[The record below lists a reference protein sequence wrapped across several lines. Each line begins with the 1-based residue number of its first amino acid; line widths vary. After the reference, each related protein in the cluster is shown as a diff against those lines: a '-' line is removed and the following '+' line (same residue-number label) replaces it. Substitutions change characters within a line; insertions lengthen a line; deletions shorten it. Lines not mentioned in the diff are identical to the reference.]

1 MAEQQRSVDDI
12 LAAAEAAGVRFVS
25 LEFTDV
31 VSMAKAVTIPLD
43 QFPDTL
49 ERGKWFDGSSLESFA
64 RIAESD
70 MYLRPDPNT
79 FTIIPWHDGKGTMAR
94 VICDVV
100 TPNGDRFEGDPR
112 AALIRALEDAAAAGY
127 DYYTAPELEFFLFQT
142 FDGSFRPLPHDR
154 GGYFDLT
161 TDLAAAVRREIV
173 DALLA
178 MGIAIEASHHEVAAG
193 QHELDFAF
201 VDALRSADALMTGK
215 YALKAIAQ
223 RHDLQVT
230 FLPKPLYGVSGSGM
244 HTHQQLRYHGSGEN
258 AFMDPEDQEYGLS
271 AVAKHF
277 IAGQLA
283 HARALCAIV
292 APLVNSYKRLVP
304 GYEAPVMVS
313 WGQVNREALVRVPR
327 VRGTELEQTRVELRS
342 PDPSCNPYLA
352 FAAMLEAG
360 LDGVRRRLPLPAP
373 VEESLYMLDES
384 VRRRRQI
391 GLLPMTLGEA
401 LDELRRD
408 EVMREALG
416 EHIYERFIE
425 AKSIEWAEYCQR
437 VHKWEL
443 ERYLP
448 AF

>member
-1 MAEQQRSVDDI
+1 MAEQGRSADEI

-31 VSMAKAVTIPLD
+31 VSMAKAVTIPIE
-43 QFPDTL
+43 QFPETL

-70 MYLRPDPNT
+70 MYLRPDPAT
-79 FTIIPWHDGKGTMAR
+79 FSIIPWHDPGGVTAR
-94 VICDVV
+94 VICDVL
-100 TPNGDRFEGDPR
+100 TPNGDPFEGDPR
-112 AALIRALEDAAAAGY
+112 AMLIRALSAVTAAGY
-127 DYYTAPELEFFLFQT
+127 EYYTAPELEFFLIQRANGAFVT
-142 FDGSFRPLPHDR
+142 LPYDR
-154 GGYFDLT
+154 GGYFDLS
-161 TDLAAAVRREIV
+161 TDLAAAVRREMA
-173 DALLA
+173 DTLLA
-178 MGIAIEASHHEVAAG
+178 MGVAIEASHHEVAAG

-201 VDALRSADALMTGK
+201 ADALRTADALMTGK
-215 YALKAIAQ
+215 YAIQAIAQ
-223 RHDLQVT
+223 RHDLQAT
-230 FLPKPLYGVSGSGM
+230 FLPKPLYGVSGTGM
-244 HTHQQLRYHGSGEN
+244 HTHQQLRHHEGGGN
-258 AFMDPEDQEYGLS
+258 AFVDRDDYEYGLS

-277 IAGQLA
+277 MAGQLA

-327 VRGTELEQTRVELRS
+327 GRAAEPDRTRIELRC

-352 FAAMLEAG
+352 FAAMLQAG
-360 LDGVRRRLPLPAP
+360 LDGIRRRLPLPAP
-373 VEESLYMLDES
+373 VEESLYMLDEN

-391 GLLPMTLGEA
+391 GLLPTTLGEA

-408 EVMREALG
+408 EVMHEALG

-425 AKSIEWAEYCQR
+425 AKDIEWAEYCQR
-437 VHKWEL
+437 VHSWEL

-448 AF
+448 HF